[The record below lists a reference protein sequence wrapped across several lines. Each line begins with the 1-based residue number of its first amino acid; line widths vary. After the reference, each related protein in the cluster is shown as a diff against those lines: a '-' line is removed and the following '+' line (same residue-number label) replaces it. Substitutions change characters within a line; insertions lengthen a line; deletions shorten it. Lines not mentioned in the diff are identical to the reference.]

1 MIDRRFINLKLAVE
15 GFASSIPSVSS
26 SDGVTKQWIVS
37 APWGND
43 YPLAKKNSL
52 AIYNVK
58 KDAWEFINPNNYATS
73 EVINL
78 ETGEILTY
86 KYTSSGYSTINE
98 WSVIGTIGMLKYPY
112 VVDEAITSDERI
124 AQVSKISG
132 FSYIRP
138 GVDNYV
144 YFVSGENNISTYDID
159 LEKKVAVI
167 NSGRT
172 YQVVQSEG
180 NTFFETDYEYI
191 PANTLIKATKTQNIY
206 VSGIYTNN
214 KLTSLLPSLTSTGE
228 NLGNICI
235 EKHVFTE
242 EEISNRQLY
251 LNNKVAKDWEY
262 TCLCIYGSAVLVS
275 SNIDNNYASF
285 SCYSSQG
292 QVGQIY
298 WNYSDYL
305 WYSNPPRVDDVAIFI
320 YMKE

>member
-1 MIDRRFINLKLAVE
+1 M
-15 GFASSIPSVSS
+15 
-26 SDGVTKQWIVS
+26 
-37 APWGND
+37 
-43 YPLAKKNSL
+43 

-58 KDAWEFINPNNYATS
+58 KNAWEFINPNNYATS

-144 YFVSGENNISTYDID
+144 YFVSRENNISTYDID

-191 PANTLIKATKTQNIY
+191 PANTLIKATKTPKKI
-206 VSGIYTNN
+206 
-214 KLTSLLPSLTSTGE
+214 L
-228 NLGNICI
+228 
-235 EKHVFTE
+235 
-242 EEISNRQLY
+242 
-251 LNNKVAKDWEY
+251 
-262 TCLCIYGSAVLVS
+262 
-275 SNIDNNYASF
+275 
-285 SCYSSQG
+285 
-292 QVGQIY
+292 
-298 WNYSDYL
+298 
-305 WYSNPPRVDDVAIFI
+305 
-320 YMKE
+320 